1 MYSSS
6 TPSYSIERV
15 NNRTLALE
23 DGLRSANAP
32 KHAIDHI
39 YADSGDN
46 VSQITYETHCL
57 TPFSRPWSPLQ

>member
-46 VSQITYETHCL
+46 VSQKPTKPTV
-57 TPFSRPWSPLQ
+57 